1 MCPVLTLKS
10 RFSLFISG
18 AGKCIWRLTDLT
30 DAGLEENL
38 VDTRCLSVSVINAEE
53 ADKNKKRSNDKTLTW
68 KAETNVDYFPVADV
82 RSTNVYNSVSDL

>member
-10 RFSLFISG
+10 RFSLLISG

-53 ADKNKKRSNDKTLTW
+53 ADKNKKDLTI
-68 KAETNVDYFPVADV
+68 KHLLGRLE
-82 RSTNVYNSVSDL
+82 LM